1 MADAQQKAKVW
12 RVSPEAEAHIR
23 IEEGGVY
30 IAGSNTSFI
39 AVDGGG
45 ITLRGNVSIA
55 NMGPGRRVGGFFVN
69 QLEFADM
76 IPKTIVTPIP
86 AKMPYPPLGFLA
98 GILQGVTFGLAFL
111 LG

>member
-1 MADAQQKAKVW
+1 MAESKKVKVW
-12 RVSPEAEAHIR
+12 RVSPDAEAHMR
-23 IEEGGVY
+23 IEEDSVY
-30 IAGSNTSFI
+30 LAGSTSSFL

-45 ITLRGNVSIA
+45 VTIRGNMSIA

-86 AKMPYPPLGFLA
+86 AKLPFPPLGFLST
-98 GILQGVTFGLAFL
+98 IIQGVTFGMAFL
-111 LG
+111 MG